1 MKFKLKIKGDDNE
14 DDEDLDEDEDE
25 GNGAKM
31 GGATSEEVEALQ
43 GQIKRLTDALMKLK
57 DLSVYEKKESEKVI
71 KQLQRDKEVIPVLED
86 KIKTLKEDGKKADD
100 QINHLKEEL
109 DIALEAED
117 MIQELTEKNLSLEEV
132 RIFFF
137 LLCFFVSFFLMHFF
151 LLCFFSFVL
160 FLFFPSPLRASLFE
174 SMTHSLLLYA
184 EYSRAATNNRGSR
197 SPSTS

>member
-1 MKFKLKIKGDDNE
+1 LKIKGDDNE
-14 DDEDLDEDEDE
+14 DDEDLDDEDEDE

-132 RIFFF
+132 RIFFMLFCFVFVF
-137 LLCFFVSFFLMHFF
+137 LMCFFFFCAVFFWSFLFT
-151 LLCFFSFVL
+151 FFSFL
-160 FLFFPSPLRASLFE
+160 PTRESFLNL
-174 SMTHSLLLYA
+174 
-184 EYSRAATNNRGSR
+184 
-197 SPSTS
+197 